1 MSHEAEEH
9 ADTRAHSNEASEPTK
24 LAPDASAKSASTDV
38 SHDPADEGR
47 AEVHAG
53 FLAPIAEEA
62 RPLLSETEM
71 RELLT
76 SVGVDPHVLGDP
88 HAWISLRQL
97 ERVMRAIDTR
107 IPDPL
112 LIRRA
117 TRLGFTERYMGPVR
131 TLIRAFASPGSAYV
145 QMVQGLSRFNK
156 VGAMEVR
163 SQSRGHV
170 ELAYRPAPGAPS
182 EHEPLVCAGR
192 LENIASV
199 PTIFD
204 LPPAEVDHPR
214 CLHRGDDECLYVV
227 RHAEPQPRTL
237 SRLGTLVGAALGV
250 GVAIA
255 LGGTWPWIVGAA
267 LVGAIA
273 LRSVGRARELARD
286 LGVSAKLV
294 TDQQDALLR
303 STIANEER
311 FAELLEAKT
320 AVDRQV
326 EERTA
331 ELSATSARLAETLD
345 QVQALDRA
353 KTDFFANVSHDLRT
367 PLTLILSP
375 LESLRRGETPP
386 GGEQVAFESMHL
398 ASRRLLGLIDRLLD
412 LAKADAGRERLELRP
427 TSLRALLGALHASF
441 APAALSRGVELSIDT
456 DVEVPVELDLRWV
469 DSALSNLVANAMR
482 FARTRIV
489 IRARDLGGEIVLE
502 VEDDGPGIPQA
513 DRAVIFERFGQASAE
528 TRKRSGTGLGLA
540 IVREAARLHGGQASV
555 EESSL
560 GGARFVLRLPRRVAT
575 HAPEAIAT
583 AATTAEA
590 TTTEATTT
598 DAMIAPSPL
607 ATPVVP
613 ADLEGPDALAPLV
626 LVAEDNP
633 ELRRF
638 LGQVLATRFRVRAV
652 VDGEEA
658 LAAAAAE
665 APDLVVTDVSM
676 PRIDG
681 IELVR
686 RLRAIPATREI
697 PILVVTA
704 RGEPSEVLDGFD
716 AGADDYLLKP
726 FHGRELLARID
737 VQLRL
742 RMLARELAHR
752 ERLATLGTLASS
764 VAHHVRNPLTA
775 LVSGLPAMR
784 RRLADQVDP
793 RSREMLDVFVDC
805 AHRIERI
812 TLDLLDLSR
821 VDRQEVASFRP
832 SEGLAAA
839 VRLLSARVPAGLV
852 FETDIEESP
861 LVEGRP
867 ADLNHAFLNLIDNAA
882 RAIGEDGELR
892 VSGRV
897 DAGEYVVSVED
908 SGSGVPPELREKIFD
923 RFVSTRQ
930 HGEGA
935 GLGLAIAREVARA
948 HGGDISVDR
957 SPTLGGARFVLRLPL
972 PADRREVSPG
982 ALLQTR

>member
-1 MSHEAEEH
+1 MSDSGTRSDTASSDSASSDTSSSDRAEIH
-9 ADTRAHSNEASEPTK
+9 AAL
-24 LAPDASAKSASTDV
+24 LAP
-38 SHDPADEGR
+38 
-47 AEVHAG
+47 
-53 FLAPIAEEA
+53 FAEEA
-62 RPLLSETEM
+62 AKVVSPDAMAAIFRKANVAPSALADKSAWVSLETLESFVRETQTAVDDPTFLSRASRLSFTEKYLGPLRT
-71 RELLT
+71 
-76 SVGVDPHVLGDP
+76 VL
-88 HAWISLRQL
+88 
-97 ERVMRAIDTR
+97 RAIGS
-107 IPDPL
+107 P
-112 LIRRA
+112 RA
-117 TRLGFTERYMGPVR
+117 VYEQT
-131 TLIRAFASPGSAYV
+131 PGII
-145 QMVQGLSRFNK
+145 SRFNK
-156 VGAMEVR
+156 VGGFQLESVR
-163 SQSRGHV
+163 RGEAV
-170 ELAYRPAPGAPS
+170 LVYRPLPGARI
-182 EHEPLVCAGR
+182 ETEPLVCRGR
-192 LENIASV
+192 SENLAAV
-199 PTIFD
+199 PTVFD
-204 LPPAEVDHPR
+204 LAPATIEHDR
-214 CLHRGDDECLYVV
+214 CLHRGDDACVY
-227 RHAEPQPRTL
+227 RIHYTEPSSKWR
-237 SRLGTLVGAALGV
+237 SRLAFVLGIAAGIGLSLYLSAAWWLCVGFVLVLAIAFHGAARTV
-250 GVAIA
+250 E
-255 LGGTWPWIVGAA
+255 
-267 LVGAIA
+267 
-273 LRSVGRARELARD
+273 LRDELAK
-286 LGVSAKLV
+286 SASVV
-294 TDQQDALLR
+294 TEQQDALVR

-583 AATTAEA
+583 AATTA
-590 TTTEATTT
+590 EATTT

-972 PADRREVSPG
+972 PADRREVG
-982 ALLQTR
+982 G

>member
-1 MSHEAEEH
+1 MTDNPLRDDRGSGTPHDVASEDPASAS
-9 ADTRAHSNEASEPTK
+9 ADTSPPAV
-24 LAPDASAKSASTDV
+24 APVDAKVDANVDAPV
-38 SHDPADEGR
+38 DEGR

-62 RPLLSETEM
+62 RPLLSEAEM
-71 RELLT
+71 RALLA
-76 SVGVDPHVLGDP
+76 SVGVEPSVLGDP

-97 ERVMRAIDTR
+97 ERVMRAIDTQ

-117 TRLGFTERYMGPVR
+117 TRLGFTERYMGPLR

-145 QMVQGLSRFNK
+145 QMAQGLSRFNK
-156 VGAMEVR
+156 VGVMEVR
-163 SQSRGHV
+163 AQSRGHV

-192 LENIASV
+192 LENVASV

-204 LPPAEVDHPR
+204 LPPAEVEHPR

-227 RHAEPQPRTL
+227 RHAEPQPRIL
-237 SRLGTLVGAALGV
+237 SRAGTIVGAALGV

-267 LVGAIA
+267 LVGALA
-273 LRSVGRARELARD
+273 LRSWGRTRELARD

-311 FAELLEAKT
+311 FAELLEAKS

-345 QVQALDRA
+345 EVQALDRA

-386 GGEQVAFESMHL
+386 GGDHAAFESMHL
-398 ASRRLLGLIDRLLD
+398 ASRRLLALIDRLLD
-412 LAKADAGRERLELRP
+412 LAKADAGRERLELRS
-427 TSLRALLGALHASF
+427 TSLRELLGTLHASF
-441 APAALSRGVELSIDT
+441 APAALSRGVELT
-456 DVEVPVELDLRWV
+456 VETEVEVPIELDLRWV

-482 FARTRIV
+482 FARTRIAL
-489 IRARDLGGEIVLE
+489 RARDLGGEIALD
-502 VEDDGPGIPQA
+502 VEDDGPGIPEA
-513 DRAVIFERFGQASAE
+513 DRAVVFERFGQASAE

-555 EESSL
+555 EESTL

-575 HAPEAIAT
+575 RAPEAMVA
-583 AATTAEA
+583 
-590 TTTEATTT
+590 
-598 DAMIAPSPL
+598 APSAL
-607 ATPVVP
+607 AAPVVP

-638 LGQVLATRFRVRAV
+638 LGEVLSTRFRVRAV

-665 APDLVVTDVSM
+665 PPDLVVTDVSM

-686 RLRAIPATREI
+686 RLRATAATREI

-742 RMLARELAHR
+742 RTLARELAHR

-839 VRLLSARVPAGLV
+839 VRLLSARVPASV
-852 FETDIEESP
+852 TFETSIDEGPAI
-861 LVEGRP
+861 EGRP
-867 ADLNHAFLNLIDNAA
+867 ADVNHAFLNLVDNAA
-882 RAIGEDGELR
+882 RAVGDRGALH

-897 DAGEYVVSVED
+897 EGDAYVVAVED
-908 SGSGVPPELREKIFD
+908 SGPGVPEALVDRIFD
-923 RFVSTRQ
+923 RFVTTRGR
-930 HGEGA
+930 GEGT
-935 GLGLAIAREVARA
+935 GMGLAIAREVARA
-948 HGGDISVDR
+948 HGGDVTVDR

-972 PADRREVSPG
+972 PTDRREVSPG

>member
-1 MSHEAEEH
+1 MSTASKQHV
-9 ADTRAHSNEASEPTK
+9 RAA
-24 LAPDASAKSASTDV
+24 
-38 SHDPADEGR
+38 
-47 AEVHAG
+47 
-53 FLAPIAEEA
+53 FLAPFFDEVA
-62 RPLLSETEM
+62 RRLGNDAASTLFRTA
-71 RELLT
+71 
-76 SVGVDPHVLGDP
+76 GVDPALLTDNE
-88 HAWISLRQL
+88 AWISIEEL
-97 ERVMRAIDTR
+97 ERCVRASVDSAA
-107 IPDPL
+107 DPL
-112 LIRRA
+112 MVRQVA
-117 TRLGFTERYMGPVR
+117 RLGFTERYMGPVR

-145 QMVQGLSRFNK
+145 QMAQGLSRFNK
-156 VGAMEVR
+156 VGVMEVR
-163 SQSRGHV
+163 AQSRGVV
-170 ELAYRPAPGAPS
+170 ELAYRPAPGAPL

-192 LENIASV
+192 LENVASI

-204 LPPAEVDHPR
+204 LPPAEVEHPR
-214 CLHRGDDECLYVV
+214 CLHRGDDECLYIV

-250 GVAIA
+250 SVSIA
-255 LGGTWPWIVGAA
+255 LGGTWPWIVGAS
-267 LVGAIA
+267 LVGAFA

-345 QVQALDRA
+345 EVQALDRA

-386 GGEQVAFESMHL
+386 GGEHAAFESMHL
-398 ASRRLLGLIDRLLD
+398 ASRRLLALIDRLLD
-412 LAKADAGRERLELRP
+412 LAKADAGRERLELRA
-427 TSLRALLGALHASF
+427 TNVRELLRALYASF
-441 APAALSRGVELSIDT
+441 APAALSRGVELSTDT
-456 DVEVPVELDLRWV
+456 DVEVPMELDLRWV

-482 FARTRIV
+482 FARTQIAL
-489 IRARDLGGEIVLE
+489 RARDLGGEIVLE
-502 VEDDGPGIPQA
+502 VEDDGPGIPNA

-555 EESSL
+555 EESTL

-575 HAPEAIAT
+575 RTPEPTVA
-583 AATTAEA
+583 
-590 TTTEATTT
+590 
-598 DAMIAPSPL
+598 APSAL

-613 ADLEGPDALAPLV
+613 ADLEGPNALAPLV

-638 LGQVLATRFRVRAV
+638 LGEVLATRFRVRAV

-686 RLRAIPATREI
+686 RLRAMPATREI

-742 RMLARELAHR
+742 RTLARELAHR

-805 AHRIERI
+805 AQRIERI

-821 VDRQEVASFRP
+821 VDRQELASFRP

-839 VRLLSARVPAGLV
+839 VRLLSARVPAGV
-852 FETDIEESP
+852 TFETSIDESP
-861 LVEGRP
+861 EIEGRP
-867 ADLNHAFLNLIDNAA
+867 ADLNHAFLNLVDNAA
-882 RAIGEDGELR
+882 RAVSDHGALR

-897 DAGEYVVSVED
+897 DGDTYVVAVED
-908 SGSGVPPELREKIFD
+908 SGSGVPKELAERIFD
-923 RFVSTRQ
+923 RFVTTRGR
-930 HGEGA
+930 GEGT
-935 GLGLAIAREVARA
+935 GMGLAIAREVARA

-972 PADRREVSPG
+972 SADRHEVSSR

>member
-1 MSHEAEEH
+1 VSDSGTSSDTASPDTASSDTASSDTASSDTASSDRAEIH
-9 ADTRAHSNEASEPTK
+9 AAL
-24 LAPDASAKSASTDV
+24 LAP
-38 SHDPADEGR
+38 
-47 AEVHAG
+47 
-53 FLAPIAEEA
+53 FAEEA
-62 RPLLSETEM
+62 AKVVSPDAMAAIFRKANVAPSALADKSAWVSLETLESFVRETQTAVDDPTFLSRASRLSFTEKYLGPLRT
-71 RELLT
+71 
-76 SVGVDPHVLGDP
+76 VL
-88 HAWISLRQL
+88 
-97 ERVMRAIDTR
+97 RAIGS
-107 IPDPL
+107 P
-112 LIRRA
+112 RA
-117 TRLGFTERYMGPVR
+117 VYEQT
-131 TLIRAFASPGSAYV
+131 PGII
-145 QMVQGLSRFNK
+145 SRFNK
-156 VGAMEVR
+156 VGGFQLESVRRGEV
-163 SQSRGHV
+163 V
-170 ELAYRPAPGAPS
+170 LVYRPLPGARL
-182 EHEPLVCAGR
+182 ETEPLVCRGR
-192 LENIASV
+192 SENLAAV
-199 PTIFD
+199 PTVFD
-204 LPPAEVDHPR
+204 LAPATIEHDR
-214 CLHRGDDECLYVV
+214 CLHRGDDACVY
-227 RHAEPQPRTL
+227 RIHYTEPSSRWR
-237 SRLGTLVGAALGV
+237 SRLAFVLGIAAGIGLSLYLGAAWWLCV
-250 GVAIA
+250 GFVLVLAIA
-255 LGGTWPWIVGAA
+255 FHGAA
-267 LVGAIA
+267 RTVE
-273 LRSVGRARELARD
+273 LRDELAK
-286 LGVSAKLV
+286 SASVV
-294 TDQQDALLR
+294 TEQQDALVR

-386 GGEQVAFESMHL
+386 GGEKAAFESMHL

-427 TSLRALLGALHASF
+427 TSVRALLGALHASF
-441 APAALSRGVELSIDT
+441 APAALSRGVELSLDT

-482 FARTRIV
+482 FARMRIAL
-489 IRARDLGGEIVLE
+489 RARDLGGEIVLE

-575 HAPEAIAT
+575 HAPDAIVA
-583 AATTAEA
+583 A
-590 TTTEATTT
+590 TTTEAMTTE
-598 DAMIAPSPL
+598 AMTTEAMGAPSPL

-613 ADLEGPDALAPLV
+613 ADLEGPDAFAPLV

-638 LGQVLATRFRVRAV
+638 LGEVLATRFRVRAV

-665 APDLVVTDVSM
+665 PPDLVVTDVSM

-742 RMLARELAHR
+742 RVLARELAHR

-839 VRLLSARVPAGLV
+839 VRLLSARVPAGLA

-882 RAIGEDGELR
+882 RAIGDDGALR

-930 HGEGA
+930 RGEGA

-948 HGGDISVDR
+948 HGGDIAVDR

>member
-1 MSHEAEEH
+1 MSTGSKQHV
-9 ADTRAHSNEASEPTK
+9 RAA
-24 LAPDASAKSASTDV
+24 
-38 SHDPADEGR
+38 
-47 AEVHAG
+47 
-53 FLAPIAEEA
+53 FLAPFFDEVA
-62 RPLLSETEM
+62 RRLGNDAASTIF
-71 RELLT
+71 RTAGVDSALLT
-76 SVGVDPHVLGDP
+76 DKE
-88 HAWISLRQL
+88 AWISIEEL
-97 ERVMRAIDTR
+97 ERCVRASVDAAA
-107 IPDPL
+107 DPL
-112 LIRRA
+112 MVRQVA
-117 TRLGFTERYMGPVR
+117 RLGFTERYMGPVR

-145 QMVQGLSRFNK
+145 QMAQGLSRFNK

-170 ELAYRPAPGAPS
+170 ELAYRPAPGAPA

-204 LPPAEVDHPR
+204 LPPAEVEHPR

-237 SRLGTLVGAALGV
+237 SRVGTLVGAALGI

-267 LVGAIA
+267 LVGALA
-273 LRSVGRARELARD
+273 LRAAGRARELSRD

-294 TDQQDALLR
+294 TEQQDALVR

-386 GGEQVAFESMHL
+386 GGEQAAFESMHL

-482 FARTRIV
+482 FARTRTV

-575 HAPEAIAT
+575 RAPEPTVA
-583 AATTAEA
+583 
-590 TTTEATTT
+590 
-598 DAMIAPSPL
+598 APSAL

-638 LGQVLATRFRVRAV
+638 LGEVLSTRFRVRAV

-658 LAAAAAE
+658 LAAVAAE
-665 APDLVVTDVSM
+665 PPDLVVTDVSM

-686 RLRAIPATREI
+686 RLRATPATREI

-742 RMLARELAHR
+742 RTLARELAHR

-839 VRLLSARVPAGLV
+839 VRLLSARVSASV
-852 FETDIEESP
+852 TFETSIDESP
-861 LVEGRP
+861 AIEGRP
-867 ADLNHAFLNLIDNAA
+867 ADLNHAFLNLVDNAA
-882 RAIGEDGELR
+882 RAVSDRGALH
-892 VSGRV
+892 VSGHV
-897 DAGEYVVSVED
+897 EGDTYVVAVED
-908 SGSGVPPELREKIFD
+908 SGPGVPKELAERIFD
-923 RFVSTRQ
+923 RFVTTRGR
-930 HGEGA
+930 GEGT
-935 GLGLAIAREVARA
+935 GMGLAIAREVARA
-948 HGGDISVDR
+948 HGGDIAVDR

-972 PADRREVSPG
+972 PADRREVG
-982 ALLQTR
+982 G

>member
-1 MSHEAEEH
+1 MDRALPADATSFDTSAGTTSAGTMGSGTTGSGTTGSGTTGSDTTNADRAEIH
-9 ADTRAHSNEASEPTK
+9 AAL
-24 LAPDASAKSASTDV
+24 LAP
-38 SHDPADEGR
+38 
-47 AEVHAG
+47 
-53 FLAPIAEEA
+53 FAEEA
-62 RPLLSETEM
+62 AKVVSPDVMAEIFRKANVAPSALADKSAWVSLDTLESFVRETQTAVDDPTFLSRASRLSFTEKYLGPLRT
-71 RELLT
+71 
-76 SVGVDPHVLGDP
+76 VL
-88 HAWISLRQL
+88 
-97 ERVMRAIDTR
+97 RAIGS
-107 IPDPL
+107 P
-112 LIRRA
+112 RA
-117 TRLGFTERYMGPVR
+117 VYEQT
-131 TLIRAFASPGSAYV
+131 PGII
-145 QMVQGLSRFNK
+145 SRFNK
-156 VGAMEVR
+156 VGGFQLESVRRGEV
-163 SQSRGHV
+163 V
-170 ELAYRPAPGAPS
+170 LVYRPLPGAPV
-182 EHEPLVCAGR
+182 EKDPLVCRGR
-192 LENIASV
+192 SENLAAV
-199 PTIFD
+199 PTVFD
-204 LPPAEVDHPR
+204 LAPATIEHDR
-214 CLHRGDDECLYVV
+214 CLHRGDDACVY
-227 RHAEPQPRTL
+227 RIHYTEPSSRWR
-237 SRLGTLVGAALGV
+237 SRLAFALGIAAGIGLSIYLGAAWWLCV
-250 GVAIA
+250 GFVLVLAIA
-255 LGGTWPWIVGAA
+255 FHGAA
-267 LVGAIA
+267 RTVE
-273 LRSVGRARELARD
+273 LRDELAK
-286 LGVSAKLV
+286 SASVV
-294 TDQQDALLR
+294 TEQQDALVR

-386 GGEQVAFESMHL
+386 GGEQAAFESMHL

-427 TSLRALLGALHASF
+427 TSVRVLLGALHASF

-482 FARTRIV
+482 FARTRTV

-555 EESSL
+555 EESTL

-575 HAPEAIAT
+575 HAPEAV
-583 AATTAEA
+583 TTAA
-590 TTTEATTT
+590 TTTEAMTA
-598 DAMIAPSPL
+598 AMGAPSPL

-638 LGQVLATRFRVRAV
+638 LGEVLATRFRVRAV

-686 RLRAIPATREI
+686 RLRATPATREI

-812 TLDLLDLSR
+812 TVDLLDLSR

-839 VRLLSARVPAGLV
+839 VRLISARIPAGLV
-852 FETDIEESP
+852 VDVEIDESP
-861 LVEGRP
+861 NIEGRP
-867 ADLNHAFLNLIDNAA
+867 ADLNHAFLNLVDNAA
-882 RAIGEDGELR
+882 RAIGDEGSLR
-892 VSGRV
+892 VSGKV
-897 DAGEYVVSVED
+897 EAAEYVVSVED
-908 SGSGVPPELREKIFD
+908 SGSGVPPELHEKIFD

-930 HGEGA
+930 RGEGA

-948 HGGDISVDR
+948 HGGDITVDR

-972 PADRREVSPG
+972 PADPREVG
-982 ALLQTR
+982 G